1 MKHNQAK
8 FRALGNMGDVLMKME
23 AGLEEAMAVYQKQL
37 GLAKAI
43 RDKGF
48 EAAAYGA
55 LGVCH
60 RQAKLFDKSLGFHT
74 QVSFLLFGLIFTS
87 HFEGKEFRA
96 CLGQSFSLG
105 GDKELY
111 NKSLLLFLRV
121 SPGAIPSNR
130 GNVLPTPSLRATIG
144 EKVNL

>member
-74 QVSFLLFGLIFTS
+74 QVRMIFFLLLS
-87 HFEGKEFRA
+87 
-96 CLGQSFSLG
+96 LVSFSRHILREGISGSLG
-105 GDKELY
+105 AFCL
-111 NKSLLLFLRV
+111 
-121 SPGAIPSNR
+121 PPSV
-130 GNVLPTPSLRATIG
+130 GSWVQG
-144 EKVNL
+144 VV

>member
-74 QVSFLLFGLIFTS
+74 QVRMIFFPFTLSGLIFTS
-87 HFEGKEFRA
+87 HFEGRNFGLARGI
-96 CLGQSFSLG
+96 LPPSLG
-105 GDKELY
+105 WVQG
-111 NKSLLLFLRV
+111 V
-121 SPGAIPSNR
+121 
-130 GNVLPTPSLRATIG
+130 V
-144 EKVNL
+144 